1 MSMKGVEKVF
11 SYTLANEAGV
21 TADQVRRD
29 FSEFN
34 IKGRKRG
41 GYIISDLLENMETIL
56 HRNKDHSLILVG
68 IGNLGLALTKY
79 SKFIQPNMKIVAAFD
94 IDPSKRKRKASD
106 IPVYCMDR
114 LQEIISKYRVCVA
127 IIAVPEISA
136 REVAEDLVRSGIK
149 GIVNFAPVPLKMSP
163 DIVINNMNLGDEL
176 ESVIYYVHKQY
187 RVNGLKNIELLY
199 KDMKY

>member
-1 MSMKGVEKVF
+1 MKGVEKVF

-56 HRNKDHSLILVG
+56 HRNKDHNLIIVG

-106 IPVYCMDR
+106 IPVYSMDR
-114 LQEIISKYRVCVA
+114 MQEIISKYRVSVA

-187 RVNGLKNIELLY
+187 RVKRS
-199 KDMKY
+199 